1 MVVFYQPRS
10 FFSIPKRWLGMG
22 TLNGVT
28 PVLQAIAN
36 YPDRAALIFPER
48 AVMTFGQLEREAK
61 RYQLALKAM
70 GIGKGETVLLGEPP
84 CPELYAFTLAALAQG
99 TAVAVIEPWMPLSRI
114 ESVVEGLHPRL
125 FLTGLLGRFWGVR
138 SRSIRAIPHWMSL
151 AGLRKQALV
160 QPADSVG
167 SLDVN
172 FLEPNHLGLV
182 AFTSGTTGLPK
193 GVPRRHEYLIHQ
205 HRVLK
210 EALHHDHHENPELT
224 IFANFVFANLAIARG
239 SVVIP
244 STWKAQHLRWAAEL
258 QGELAPETGTM
269 GPAFLRRLV
278 IEKGFSHMKSI
289 HVGGALT
296 DAAIFESAFGRFR
309 DTSFLHV
316 YGSSEAEPVAVMDA
330 KEAVQLSRQAGYFQT
345 LALGRPIPQIELK
358 LELSTT
364 WVKGSHV
371 CPLYIGKSE
380 NVAEENRL
388 NKRLDS
394 DGSVWHAMGDR
405 VSLRDGILWYG
416 GRSSQREADFQREQR
431 LYKLADSS
439 KLFLN
444 RGPSGGLELYGDNLD
459 GRLSKIRPEIE
470 TWNESTDLFRT
481 TIVRDRRHRARIDR
495 VKSTENAKKIIRIE
509 KVSHI

>member
-1 MVVFYQPRS
+1 
-10 FFSIPKRWLGMG
+10 MG

-28 PVLQAIAN
+28 PVLQATAKH
-36 YPDRAALIFPER
+36 PDRAALIFPER
-48 AVMTFGQLEREAK
+48 AVMSFGQLEREAK
-61 RYQLALKAM
+61 RYQLALKAI

-138 SRSIRAIPHWMSL
+138 SRSIRTIPYWMSL
-151 AGLRKQALV
+151 IGLRKKALI

-172 FLEPNHLGLV
+172 YLEPNHLGLV

-210 EALHHDHHENPELT
+210 EALHHDHHEKPELT
-224 IFANFVFANLAIARG
+224 IFANFVFANLASARG

-244 STWKAQHLRWAAEL
+244 SGWKAEHLRWAAEL

-269 GPAFLRRLV
+269 GPAFLRKLV
-278 IEKGFSHMKSI
+278 IEEGFSNIKSI

-296 DAAIFESAFGRFR
+296 DVAIFESAFGRFQ
-309 DTSFLHV
+309 DASFLHV

-330 KEAVQLSRQAGYFQT
+330 KEAVQLSRQAGHFQT
-345 LALGRPIPQIELK
+345 LALGRVIPQIELK
-358 LELSTT
+358 SELSTT

-371 CPLYIGKSE
+371 CPMYIGKSE
-380 NVAEENRL
+380 NVAEENRF
-388 NKRLDS
+388 NKRLDE

-405 VSLRDGILWYG
+405 VKLREGILWYG
-416 GRSSQREADFQREQR
+416 GRSSQSEPDFLKEQQ
-431 LYKLADSS
+431 LYQLADSS

-444 RGPSGGLELYGDNLD
+444 RGPTGELELYCENLND
-459 GRLSKIRPEIE
+459 CLSGIRPEIE
-470 TWNESTDLFRT
+470 TWRESTDLFRT

-495 VKSTENAKKIIRIE
+495 VKSKEKAKKVLRIE
-509 KVSHI
+509 KMKPV